1 MTGMTTM
8 FLIVV
13 ALSLVVEVTER
24 LMLGFS
30 PTGLKRPIPFP
41 RIIGGLAVFM
51 ILLPSVVDAHG
62 NVTMEEDICV
72 QRVGGNLVHFNA
84 YQPQNEAKAQYC
96 MDIPGEGDTFLVVD
110 LVDPALRNMPVGV
123 RVVKG
128 VSETI
133 EDETVA
139 YWPPT
144 IHLDG
149 VIRGEAKLAK
159 GLYKLIITPEGFSPS
174 SYLLRVQ
181 QIDYAT
187 IARKAIGPLTVLL
200 LLALIG
206 YEFSKS
212 KRLRNRR
219 VSGSA

>member
-1 MTGMTTM
+1 MATT
-8 FLIVV
+8 FLV
-13 ALSLVVEVTER
+13 LVVVV
-24 LMLGFS
+24 LSVPCSIWML
-30 PTGLKRPIPFP
+30 RPKHITLSQ
-41 RIIGGLAVFM
+41 RMIGILVVLL
-51 ILLPSVVDAHG
+51 ILLPGIAGAHG
-62 NVTMEEDICV
+62 NVTMEEDTCV

-84 YQPQNEAKAQYC
+84 YQPQNEARAQYC
-96 MDIPGEGDTFLVVD
+96 TEIPGEGDTFLVVD
-110 LVDPALRNMPVGV
+110 LVDPRLRNMPVGV
-123 RVVKG
+123 RVVRG
-128 VSETI
+128 LSETA

-139 YWPPT
+139 YWPPAV
-144 IHLDG
+144 HLDG
-149 VIRGEAKLAK
+149 VVRGEAKLVK